1 MSSFTY
7 KPSWFV
13 YNISLFNL
21 IKIREF
27 WMSFNKEVDE
37 LVEDFSYFESWEDK
51 YQYLID
57 LGRSVPKMDED
68 LKIDQNKLKGCQSVV
83 YFSNFFNSNGTITF
97 VANSDAAIVQ
107 GLIALMLKVFSEK
120 KPQEIIDTNINFL
133 EKIGLDEHLSPTRK
147 NGLSSLITS
156 IKNAAKSKLV

>member
-1 MSSFTY
+1 MS
-7 KPSWFV
+7 
-13 YNISLFNL
+13 I
-21 IKIREF
+21 
-27 WMSFNKEVDE
+27 NKEVNE
-37 LVEDFSYFESWEDK
+37 LIEDFSYFESWEDK

-57 LGRSVPKMDED
+57 LGRNVPKMDEN

-83 YFSNFFNSNGTITF
+83 YFSNIFNDDGTITF
-97 VANSDAAIVQ
+97 IANSDAAIVQ

-120 KPQEIIDTNINFL
+120 KPQEIIDTDINFL

-156 IKNAAKSKLV
+156 IKSTAKSKLV

>member
-1 MSSFTY
+1 
-7 KPSWFV
+7 
-13 YNISLFNL
+13 
-21 IKIREF
+21 
-27 WMSFNKEVDE
+27 MSFNKEVNE
-37 LVEDFSYFESWEDK
+37 LIEDFSYFESWEDK

-57 LGRSVPKMDED
+57 LGRGVPKMDEN

-83 YFSNFFNSNGTITF
+83 YFSNVFNDNGTITF
-97 VANSDAAIVQ
+97 IANSDAAIVQ

-120 KPQEIIDTNINFL
+120 KPQEIIDTDINFL

-156 IKNAAKSKLV
+156 IKNVAKSKLV

>member
-1 MSSFTY
+1 
-7 KPSWFV
+7 
-13 YNISLFNL
+13 
-21 IKIREF
+21 
-27 WMSFNKEVDE
+27 MSFNKEVDE
-37 LVEDFSYFESWEDK
+37 LIEDFSYFESWEDK

-57 LGRSVPKMDED
+57 LGRSVPKMDES
-68 LKIDQNKLKGCQSVV
+68 LKIDRNKLKGCHSVV
-83 YFSNFFNSNGTITF
+83 YFSNVFNSNVTITF

-156 IKNAAKSKLV
+156 IKNAAKSRLV